1 MFVTRRHLEDVKAA
15 HAREVAI
22 LVSWI
27 EQLQLQ
33 VGTLNSPRA
42 PEPVRPGAD
51 PEMAMFM
58 SDDEQ
63 DLRDAHEM
71 NLIDETQLQAG
82 LEQLGFANHEVV
94 AS

>member
-1 MFVTRRHLEDVKAA
+1 MFVTKRHLEDVKAA

-33 VGTLNSPRA
+33 VGAVNSPRA
-42 PEPVRPGAD
+42 PEPAKAGVE

-63 DLRDAHEM
+63 DLRDAREM
-71 NLIDETQLQAG
+71 NLIDDAQLAVG
-82 LEQLGFANHEVV
+82 LEQLGFINHEVV